1 VDAINALSI
10 GKPENTA
17 GVEEEVVI
25 ADSGQI
31 RQGTHVPDLTL
42 GACGSKCPELSAG
55 ATS

>member
-1 VDAINALSI
+1 MDAINALSI